1 MKQHYISSQILVF
14 ESINEMTKFTD
25 DTISLHRSKLL
36 GYEDE
41 IGQMLRQSDKDNT
54 VDEKWTSE
62 RFDNLTH
69 EKHVSV
75 SDTKKD
81 NKKKEKKEKEKKVKS
96 ITTKN
101 STNWRVY
108 SDIQIFIDVPH
119 KGKTEIYFEA
129 INELKVI
136 LEKLDRIKET
146 LSQITNIG
154 LNNVFYMVYVK
165 NGIPEK
171 LVLLP
176 QQKQKS
182 NKFVFKT
189 VFESENGEVPIEC
202 KA

>member
-14 ESINEMTKFTD
+14 ESINEMIKFMD
-25 DTISLHRSKLL
+25 DTIHLHRSKLL

-41 IGQMLRQSDKDNT
+41 IGQMLRQSGKDT

-62 RFDNLTH
+62 KFDNLTH
-69 EKHVSV
+69 EKHVSID
-75 SDTKKD
+75 DTKKN
-81 NKKKEKKEKEKKVKS
+81 NKKKEKKEKVKS
-96 ITTKN
+96 TVTKN

-108 SDIQIFIDVPH
+108 SDIQIFTDVPN

-129 INELKVI
+129 INELKGI
-136 LEKLDRIKET
+136 LEKLDKIKET
-146 LSQITNIG
+146 FSQITNIG

-189 VFESENGEVPIEC
+189 IFESENGEVPIEC
-202 KA
+202 KV